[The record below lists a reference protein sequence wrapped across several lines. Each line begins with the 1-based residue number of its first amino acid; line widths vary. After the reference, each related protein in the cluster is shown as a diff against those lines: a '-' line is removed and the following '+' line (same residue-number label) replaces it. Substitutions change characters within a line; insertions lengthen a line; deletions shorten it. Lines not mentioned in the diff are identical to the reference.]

1 MSVGSN
7 IRFETSDMR
16 HEARDKGSK
25 ASSLKSQVSGLESK
39 IGAVL
44 VVGGGI
50 GGIQASL
57 DLANSGIKVYLLDNS
72 STIGGV
78 MAQLDKTFP
87 TNDCSMCIM
96 APKLVECGRHLNI
109 EKITNARV
117 KSLAGEAGN
126 FQVTVVERSRYVDL
140 DKCTGCGVC
149 AESCPVGARDAY
161 NEQLGDRAGIYMNY
175 PQAVPRAYIIDKDK
189 CIGCG
194 LCENLCLANAV
205 KYTDSDKE
213 MTLNVGAII
222 LSPGFEEFEP
232 SVRNEYGY
240 GKFSNVV
247 TSIEFERILS
257 ASGPYKGHVL
267 RPSDGDI
274 PKKIAFIQCVGS
286 RDSKC
291 QNEYCSSVC
300 CMYSIKEAVIAKEH
314 QRDVEPAIFFMDMRA
329 YGKDF
334 DKYYE
339 RAQDEYGVRFVRS
352 RVASVKEI
360 VPPFPKGGLGGIS
373 ESANDA
379 GNLLVKYET
388 EDGKVK
394 TEDFDLVVLS
404 VGFEPPR
411 DAEILASDLGIEL
424 NEYGFCKSDDF
435 YPVATT
441 KPGIFVCGAFSG
453 PKDIPETV
461 TQASAAAC
469 KVGDLLADARGS
481 LVQEKEYPEEIN
493 VEGERPRI
501 GVFICHCGINIG
513 GYVDVP
519 SVVEYAESLPYVA
532 YAERNLY
539 TCSQDTQEKIKE
551 KIKEHNLNRIIVASC
566 SPRTHEPLFQETIRE
581 AGLNRYLFE
590 MANIR
595 DQCSWVH
602 MFEPEKATEK
612 AKDLVR
618 MAVAKAARLEP
629 LQRFPLNVTKSAL
642 VIGGGLAG
650 MVASLSLAAQG
661 IETHLVEREEELGGN
676 LKHIHSTL
684 DGKDIQAHL
693 RELID
698 SVDRNELIN
707 VYKGSEIKEIS
718 GYVGNFET
726 TIDLRHETGD
736 MRLDDLESQV
746 SSLKSVKHGVVIV
759 ATGAK
764 EYEPD
769 EYLYGQDP
777 RVVTQ
782 SQLEQLIAE
791 IDMRH
796 ETGDTRLS
804 SLRSQV
810 SSLKSVVM
818 IQCVG
823 SRDENR
829 PYCSRFCC
837 SQAIKN
843 ALSIKEKSPDT
854 NVFILYRDMRTYG
867 FREGFYQKAREAGV
881 IFVRYDLSDKPE
893 VYVEDGKLYV
903 LVTDPIIG
911 EKLLLEPDLLALS
924 VAAVP
929 NEDSEELAQMLRVP
943 LNADGFFLEAHVK
956 LRPVDFAT
964 EGIFVCGL
972 CHSPKSIEETIDQ
985 ACAAV
990 SRATTILS
998 SDVIYAEGSISQVDI
1013 TRCTACGMCETVC
1026 AYKAIEVKVVDERRG
1041 IKAAQINEALCKGC
1055 GVCAANCRCEAIDVR
1070 GFTDEQI
1077 FSMINAL

>member
-1 MSVGSN
+1 MAG
-7 IRFETSDMR
+7 RETSDVR
-16 HEARDKGSK
+16 HETRDAVESRSPRRG
-25 ASSLKSQVSGLESK
+25 VSGPKSDK
-39 IGAVL
+39 HGAVL
-44 VVGGGI
+44 VVGAGI

-117 KSLAGEAGN
+117 KSLEGDAGN

-140 DKCTGCGVC
+140 EKCTGCGVC
-149 AESCPVGARDAY
+149 AESCPVGARDVY
-161 NEQLGDRAGIYMNY
+161 NEKLGDRAGIYMNY
-175 PQAVPRAYIIDKDK
+175 PQAVPRAFIIDKDK

-213 MTLNVGAII
+213 TTINVGSII
-222 LSPGFEEFEP
+222 LAPGFDEFEP

-240 GKFSNVV
+240 GRFTNVV
-247 TSIEFERILS
+247 SSIEFERILS

-267 RPSDGDI
+267 RPGDGDI
-274 PKKIAFIQCVGS
+274 PKNIAFVQCVGS

-291 QNEYCSSVC
+291 ENEYCSSVC

-314 QRDVEPAIFFMDMRA
+314 QRDIEPTIFFMDMRA

-339 RAQDEYGVRFVRS
+339 RAQNEYGVRFVRS
-352 RVASVKEI
+352 RVASVNA
-360 VPPFPKGGLGGIS
+360 GD
-373 ESANDA
+373 N

-388 EDGKVK
+388 EDGKAR

-404 VGFEPPR
+404 VGFEPPK
-411 DAEILASDLGIEL
+411 DADVLASDLGIEL
-424 NEYGFCKSDDF
+424 NEYGFCKTDDF

-441 KPGIFVCGAFSG
+441 RPGVFVCGAFSG

-469 KVGDLLADARGS
+469 KAGDLLADVRGT
-481 LVQEKEYPEEIN
+481 LVQKKEYPEEIN
-493 VEGERPRI
+493 VEGERPRV
-501 GVFICHCGINIG
+501 GVFVCHCGINIG

-519 SVVEYAESLPYVA
+519 SVVEYAESLPYVT

-551 KIKEHNLNRIIVASC
+551 KIEEHKLNRVIVCSC

-618 MAVAKAARLEP
+618 MAVAKSARLQP
-629 LQRFPLNVTKSAL
+629 LQRYPLDVTRSAL

-650 MVASLSLAAQG
+650 MVSSLSFAAQG

-676 LKHIHSTL
+676 MRHIYSTL
-684 DGKDIQAHL
+684 DGKDVQAHL

-698 SVDRNELIN
+698 SVNQNELIH
-707 VYKGSEIKEIS
+707 VYKGSDIKEIS
-718 GYVGNFET
+718 GYVGNFQTTVQSQDGSVESRSPRREET
-726 TIDLRHETGD
+726 F
-736 MRLDDLESQV
+736 Q
-746 SSLKSVKHGVVIV
+746 HGVILV
-759 ATGAK
+759 ATGGV
-764 EYEPD
+764 EYLPD

-782 SQLEQLIAE
+782 SQLEEKLAASEFQ
-791 IDMRH
+791 
-796 ETGDTRLS
+796 GDT
-804 SLRSQV
+804 
-810 SSLKSVVM
+810 VVM

-843 ALSIKEKSPDT
+843 ALNIKKQNPDA
-854 NVFILYRDMRTYG
+854 NVFVLYRDMRTYG
-867 FREGFYQKAREAGV
+867 FREAQYKQAREAGV
-881 IFVRYDLSDKPE
+881 IFIRYDLANKPD
-893 VYVEDGKLYV
+893 VYVEDGKLYISV
-903 LVTDPIIG
+903 LDPIIG
-911 EKLLLEPDLLALS
+911 EEILLEPDLLALS
-924 VAAVP
+924 VAAMP
-929 NEDSEELAQMLRVP
+929 NEDSQELAQMLRVP

-990 SRATTILS
+990 SRASTILS
-998 SDVIYAEGSISQVDI
+998 SDVIEAEGLISQVDI

-1041 IKAAQINEALCKGC
+1041 TKAAQINEALCKGC

-1070 GFTDEQI
+1070 GFTDAQI
-1077 FSMINAL
+1077 YSMINAF

>member
-1 MSVGSN
+1 MRN
-7 IRFETSDMR
+7 DTINMETPT
-16 HEARDKGSK
+16 
-25 ASSLKSQVSGLESK
+25 
-39 IGAVL
+39 GAVL

-72 STIGGV
+72 SSIGGV

-109 EKITNARV
+109 EKITNARL
-117 KSLAGEAGN
+117 KDLAGEAGN
-126 FQVTVVERSRYVDL
+126 FQVTVVERSRYVDIE
-140 DKCTGCGVC
+140 KCTGCGVC

-161 NEQLGDRAGIYMNY
+161 NEELGDRAGIYMNY

-205 KYTDSDKE
+205 KYADSDKE
-213 MTLNVGAII
+213 MTLNVGSII
-222 LSPGFEEFEP
+222 LAPGFDEFKP
-232 SVRNEYGY
+232 DVKGEYGY
-240 GKFSNVV
+240 KEFPNVV
-247 TSIEFERILS
+247 TSTEFERILS

-267 RPSDGDI
+267 RPGDGDI

-286 RDSKC
+286 RDTQC
-291 QNEYCSSVC
+291 GNEYCSSVC

-314 QRDVEPAIFFMDMRA
+314 QRDIEPTIFFMDMRA

-339 RAQDEYGVRFVRS
+339 RAENEYGVRFVRS
-352 RVASVKEI
+352 RVASVKE
-360 VPPFPKGGLGGIS
+360 
-373 ESANDA
+373 AA
-379 GNLLVKYET
+379 GNNGDLLVRYET
-388 EDGKVK
+388 EDGKVE
-394 TEDFDLVVLS
+394 TEDFQQVVLS

-424 NEYGFCKSDDF
+424 NEYGFCKSDGL

-469 KVGDLLADARGS
+469 KAGDLLAGVRNT

-493 VEGERPRI
+493 VEGERPRV

-519 SVVEYAESLPYVA
+519 SVVEYAQTLPYVV

-539 TCSQDTQEKIKE
+539 TCSQDTQENIKE
-551 KIKEHNLNRIIVASC
+551 RIKEHNLNRVLVASC

-602 MFEPEKATEK
+602 MLEPEKATEK

-618 MAVAKAARLEP
+618 MAVAKAARLTP
-629 LQRFPLNVTKSAL
+629 LQRFPLNVTRSAL

-661 IETHLVEREEELGGN
+661 IEAHLVEREEELGGN
-676 LKHIHSTL
+676 LKHIYTTL

-693 RELID
+693 RELVD
-698 SVDRNELIN
+698 SVDQNELIH
-707 VYKGSEIKEIS
+707 VYRGSEIKDIS

-726 TIDLRHETGD
+726 TIEVATSNESSVTGEEP
-736 MRLDDLESQV
+736 LTV
-746 SSLKSVKHGVVIV
+746 PHGVIIV

-764 EYEPD
+764 EYQPD

-782 SQLEQLIAE
+782 SQLEQLIADPRDRKSE
-791 IDMRH
+791 I
-796 ETGDTRLS
+796 EN
-804 SLRSQV
+804 
-810 SSLKSVVM
+810 LKSLVM

-843 ALSIKEKSPDT
+843 ALSIKEKSPDV

-867 FREGFYQKAREAGV
+867 FRETFYLKAREAGV
-881 IFVRYDLSDKPE
+881 ITIRYDLSNKPK
-893 VYVEDGKLYV
+893 VYVQDGKLYV
-903 LVTDPIIG
+903 SVTDPIIG
-911 EKLLLEPDLLALS
+911 EELLLEPDLLALS

-929 NEDSEELAQMLRVP
+929 NEDSQDLAQMLRVP

-956 LRPVDFAT
+956 LRPVEFAT

-998 SDVIYAEGSISQVDI
+998 SDVIEAEGLISQVDI
-1013 TRCTACGMCETVC
+1013 TKCTACGMCELLC
-1026 AYKAIEVKVVDERRG
+1026 PYKAIEVKVVDERRG
-1041 IKAAQINEALCKGC
+1041 TKAAQVNEALCKGC
-1055 GVCAANCRCEAIDVR
+1055 GVCAANCRCEAVDVR

-1077 FSMINAL
+1077 FAAISAL

>member
-1 MSVGSN
+1 MENQIPLSPPL
-7 IRFETSDMR
+7 I
-16 HEARDKGSK
+16 KGGTGN
-25 ASSLKSQVSGLESK
+25 LT
-39 IGAVL
+39 GAVL

-109 EKITNARV
+109 EKVTNARV
-117 KSLAGEAGN
+117 KHLEGEAGN
-126 FQVTVVERSRYVDL
+126 FRVTVVERSRYVDL

-161 NEQLGDRAGIYMNY
+161 NENLGDRAGIYMNY
-175 PQAVPRAYIIDKDK
+175 PQAVPRAFIIDKDK

-194 LCENLCLANAV
+194 LCENLCLAKAV

-213 MTLNVGAII
+213 MTLNVGSII
-222 LSPGFEEFEP
+222 LAPGFDEFEP
-232 SVRNEYGY
+232 EIMGEYGY
-240 GKFSNVV
+240 GKFLNVV
-247 TSIEFERILS
+247 TSTEFERTLS

-286 RDSKC
+286 RDSNC
-291 QNEYCSSVC
+291 DNEYCSSVC

-314 QRDVEPAIFFMDMRA
+314 QRDIEPTIFYMDMRA

-339 RAQDEYGVRFVRS
+339 RARDEYGVRFIRS
-352 RVASVKEI
+352 RVASVKEADDS
-360 VPPFPKGGLGGIS
+360 GL
-373 ESANDA
+373 
-379 GNLLVKYET
+379 LLKYET
-388 EDGKVK
+388 EDGKASA
-394 TEDFDLVVLS
+394 EDFDLVVLS
-404 VGFEPPR
+404 VGFEPPK
-411 DAEILASDLGIEL
+411 DAEVLASDMGIEL
-424 NEYGFCKSDDF
+424 NEHGFCKSDGL

-441 KPGIFVCGAFSG
+441 KPGVFVCGAFSG

-469 KVGDLLADARGS
+469 KVSDLLAGVRGT
-481 LVQEKEYPEEIN
+481 LVQKKEYPDEIN
-493 VEGERPRI
+493 VEGERPRV

-519 SVVEYAESLPYVA
+519 ALVEYAETLPYVA

-551 KIKEHNLNRIIVASC
+551 TIKEHNLNRVLVSSC

-618 MAVAKAARLEP
+618 MAVAKAAKLEP
-629 LQRFPLNVTKSAL
+629 LQRFPLNVTKGAL

-661 IETHLVEREEELGGN
+661 IEVHLVEREDELGGN
-676 LKHIHSTL
+676 LRHIHTTL
-684 DGKDIQAHL
+684 DGKDMQARL
-693 RELID
+693 KEL
-698 SVDRNELIN
+698 VDGVDQNEFIH
-707 VYKGSEIKEIS
+707 VYKGSEIKDVS

-726 TIDLRHETGD
+726 TIQCDGE
-736 MRLDDLESQV
+736 EISFP
-746 SSLKSVKHGVVIV
+746 HGVVMV
-759 ATGAK
+759 ATGAV
-764 EYEPD
+764 EYQPD

-782 SQLEQLIAE
+782 SQLEEKLADSDLQAE
-791 IDMRH
+791 
-796 ETGDTRLS
+796 T
-804 SLRSQV
+804 
-810 SSLKSVVM
+810 VVM

-823 SRDENR
+823 SRDEDR

-837 SQAIKN
+837 SQAVKN
-843 ALSIKEKSPDT
+843 ALKIKEKNPDA

-867 FREGFYQKAREAGV
+867 FREVYYKKARQAGV
-881 IFVRYDLSDKPE
+881 IFIRYDLSNKPT
-893 VYVEDGKLYV
+893 VYAEDGKLYAS
-903 LVTDPIIG
+903 VTDPIIG
-911 EKLLLEPDLLALS
+911 EELLLEPDLLVLS

-943 LNADGFFLEAHVK
+943 LNAERFFLEAHVK

-990 SRATTILS
+990 SRAMTILS
-998 SDVIYAEGSISQVDI
+998 SDIIEAEGSISQVDI
-1013 TRCTACGMCETVC
+1013 TKCSACGMCETVC

-1055 GVCAANCRCEAIDVR
+1055 GACAANCRCEAIDVR

-1077 FSMINAL
+1077 FSVINALVAV

>member
-1 MSVGSN
+1 MSIQNSSIN
-7 IRFETSDMR
+7 AENL
-16 HEARDKGSK
+16 KGS
-25 ASSLKSQVSGLESK
+25 
-39 IGAVL
+39 VL
-44 VVGGGI
+44 VVGAGI

-117 KSLAGEAGN
+117 KSLEGEAGN
-126 FQVTVVERSRYVDL
+126 FRVNVVKRARYVDIE
-140 DKCTGCGVC
+140 KCTGCGVC

-161 NEQLGDRAGIYMNY
+161 NEELGDRAGIYMNY
-175 PQAVPRAYIIDKDK
+175 PQAVPRAFVIDREK

-205 KYTDSDKE
+205 KYADTDE
-213 MTLNVGAII
+213 EEVIEVGSVI
-222 LSPGFEEFEP
+222 LAPGFDEFEP
-232 SVRNEYGY
+232 EVRSEYGY
-240 GKFSNVV
+240 KRFRNVISS
-247 TSIEFERILS
+247 TEFERTLS

-291 QNEYCSSVC
+291 ENEYCSSVC

-314 QRDVEPAIFFMDMRA
+314 QRDIEPTIFFMDMRA

-339 RAQDEYGVRFVRS
+339 RAENEYGVRFIRS
-352 RVASVKEI
+352 RVSSVKEA
-360 VPPFPKGGLGGIS
+360 
-373 ESANDA
+373 ANDS
-379 GNLLVKYET
+379 GGLLVKYET
-388 EDGKVK
+388 EDGEAS

-404 VGFEPPR
+404 VGFEPPA
-411 DAEILASDLGIEL
+411 DAEALASDIGIEL
-424 NEYGFCKSDDF
+424 NEYGFCKTDGL

-441 KPGIFVCGAFSG
+441 KPGVFVCGAFGG

-469 KVGDLLADARGS
+469 KVGDLLANVRGT

-493 VEGERPRI
+493 VEGERPRV
-501 GVFICHCGINIG
+501 GVFVCHCGINIG

-519 SVVEYAESLPYVA
+519 AVVEYAETLPYVV

-539 TCSQDTQEKIKE
+539 TCSQDTQEKIKAT
-551 KIKEHNLNRIIVASC
+551 IKERNLNRVLVSSC

-618 MAVAKAARLEP
+618 MAVAKAARLQP
-629 LQRFPLNVTKSAL
+629 LQRFPLNVTKGAL
-642 VIGGGLAG
+642 VVGGGLAG

-661 IETHLVEREEELGGN
+661 IEVHLVEREEELGGN
-676 LKHIHSTL
+676 LRHIHGTL
-684 DGKDIQAHL
+684 DGKDTQAHL
-693 RELID
+693 REL
-698 SVDRNELIN
+698 VDGVSNNELIS
-707 VYKGSEIKEIS
+707 VHKGCKIKELS

-726 TIDLRHETGD
+726 TVECDGEEETF
-736 MRLDDLESQV
+736 Q
-746 SSLKSVKHGVVIV
+746 HGVVIV
-759 ATGAK
+759 ATGGK
-764 EYEPD
+764 EYQTD

-782 SQLEQLIAE
+782 SQLEEKLADEKAE
-791 IDMRH
+791 TPIPSGG
-796 ETGDTRLS
+796 T
-804 SLRSQV
+804 
-810 SSLKSVVM
+810 VVM

-837 SQAIKN
+837 SQAVKN
-843 ALSIKEKSPDT
+843 ALKIKEKDPDA

-867 FREGFYQKAREAGV
+867 FRETYYKKAREAGV
-881 IFVRYDLSDKPE
+881 IFIRYDLSNKPE
-893 VYVEDGKLYV
+893 VYTEDGKLRV
-903 LVTDPIIG
+903 VVTDPIIR
-911 EKLLLEPDLLALS
+911 EELLIEPDLLALS

-943 LNADGFFLEAHVK
+943 LNADRFFLEAHVK

-990 SRATTILS
+990 SRAITILS
-998 SDVIYAEGSISQVDI
+998 SDVIEAEGSISYVDI

-1041 IKAAQINEALCKGC
+1041 TKAAQINEALCKGC
-1055 GVCAANCRCEAIDVR
+1055 GACAANCRCEAIDVR

-1077 FSMINAL
+1077 FSVINAL

>member
-1 MSVGSN
+1 MRN
-7 IRFETSDMR
+7 DTINMETPT
-16 HEARDKGSK
+16 
-25 ASSLKSQVSGLESK
+25 
-39 IGAVL
+39 GAVL

-72 STIGGV
+72 SSIGGV

-109 EKITNARV
+109 EKITNARL
-117 KSLAGEAGN
+117 KDLAGEAGN
-126 FQVTVVERSRYVDL
+126 FQVTVVERSRYVDIE
-140 DKCTGCGVC
+140 KCTGCGVC

-161 NEQLGDRAGIYMNY
+161 NEELGDRAGIYMNY

-205 KYTDSDKE
+205 KYADSDKE
-213 MTLNVGAII
+213 MTLNVGSII
-222 LSPGFEEFEP
+222 LAPGFDEFKP
-232 SVRNEYGY
+232 DVKGEYGY
-240 GKFSNVV
+240 KEFPNVV
-247 TSIEFERILS
+247 TSTEFERILS

-267 RPSDGDI
+267 RPGDGDI

-286 RDSKC
+286 RDTQC
-291 QNEYCSSVC
+291 GNEYCSSVC

-314 QRDVEPAIFFMDMRA
+314 QRDIEPTIFFMDMRA

-339 RAQDEYGVRFVRS
+339 RAENEYGVRFVRS
-352 RVASVKEI
+352 RVASVKE
-360 VPPFPKGGLGGIS
+360 
-373 ESANDA
+373 AA
-379 GNLLVKYET
+379 GNNGDLLVRYET
-388 EDGKVK
+388 EDGKVE
-394 TEDFDLVVLS
+394 TEDFQQVVLS

-424 NEYGFCKSDDF
+424 NEYGFCKSDGL

-469 KVGDLLADARGS
+469 KAGDLLAGVRNT

-493 VEGERPRI
+493 VEGERPRV

-519 SVVEYAESLPYVA
+519 SVVEYAQTLPYVV

-539 TCSQDTQEKIKE
+539 TCSQDTQENIKE
-551 KIKEHNLNRIIVASC
+551 RIKEHNLNRVLVASC

-602 MFEPEKATEK
+602 MLEPEKATEK

-618 MAVAKAARLEP
+618 MAVAKAARLTP
-629 LQRFPLNVTKSAL
+629 LQRFPLNVTRSAL

-661 IETHLVEREEELGGN
+661 IEAHLVEREEELGGN
-676 LKHIHSTL
+676 LKHIYTTL

-693 RELID
+693 RELVD
-698 SVDRNELIN
+698 SVDQNELIH
-707 VYKGSEIKEIS
+707 VYRGSEIKDIS

-726 TIDLRHETGD
+726 TIEVATSNESSVTG
-736 MRLDDLESQV
+736 EEPV
-746 SSLKSVKHGVVIV
+746 TVPHGVIIV

-764 EYEPD
+764 EYQPD

-782 SQLEQLIAE
+782 SQLEQLIADPRDRKSE
-791 IDMRH
+791 I
-796 ETGDTRLS
+796 EN
-804 SLRSQV
+804 
-810 SSLKSVVM
+810 LKSLVM

-843 ALSIKEKSPDT
+843 ALSIKEKSPDV

-867 FREGFYQKAREAGV
+867 FRETFYLKAREAGV
-881 IFVRYDLSDKPE
+881 ITIRYDLSNKPK
-893 VYVEDGKLYV
+893 VYVQDGRLYV
-903 LVTDPIIG
+903 SVTDPIIG
-911 EKLLLEPDLLALS
+911 EELLLEPDLLALS

-929 NEDSEELAQMLRVP
+929 NEDSQDLAQMLRVP

-956 LRPVDFAT
+956 LRPVEFAT

-998 SDVIYAEGSISQVDI
+998 SDVIEAEGLISQVDI
-1013 TRCTACGMCETVC
+1013 TKCTACGMCELLC
-1026 AYKAIEVKVVDERRG
+1026 PYKAIEVKVVDERRG
-1041 IKAAQINEALCKGC
+1041 TKAAQVNEALCKGC
-1055 GVCAANCRCEAIDVR
+1055 GVCAANCRCEAVDVR

-1077 FSMINAL
+1077 FAAISAL

>member
-1 MSVGSN
+1 MSSN
-7 IRFETSDMR
+7 GAEPST
-16 HEARDKGSK
+16 
-25 ASSLKSQVSGLESK
+25 
-39 IGAVL
+39 GAVL
-44 VVGGGI
+44 VIGAGI

-72 STIGGV
+72 STIGGA

-109 EKITNARV
+109 EKITNARA
-117 KSLAGEAGN
+117 KSLTGEAGN
-126 FQVTVVERSRYVDL
+126 FHVTVVERSRYVDVE
-140 DKCTGCGVC
+140 KCTGCGVC
-149 AESCPVGARDAY
+149 AASCPVGARDAY
-161 NEQLGDRAGIYMNY
+161 NENLGRRSGIYLNY

-205 KYTDSDKE
+205 KYADSDKE
-213 MTLNVGAII
+213 ISLDVGSII
-222 LSPGFEEFEP
+222 LATGFDEFEP
-232 SVRNEYGY
+232 EIKGEYGY
-240 GKFSNVV
+240 KRFPNVV

-286 RDSKC
+286 RDSMC
-291 QNEYCSSVC
+291 ENEYCSSVC

-314 QRDVEPAIFFMDMRA
+314 QRDVEPTIFFMDMRT

-339 RAQDEYGVRFVRS
+339 RAQNEYGIRFIRS
-352 RVASVKEI
+352 RVSSVEE
-360 VPPFPKGGLGGIS
+360 VTGGSG
-373 ESANDA
+373 D
-379 GNLLVKYET
+379 LLVKYET

-394 TEDFDLVVLS
+394 TEDFDMVVLA
-404 VGFEPPR
+404 VGLEPPKGI
-411 DAEILASDLGIEL
+411 ADLVSELGVEL
-424 NEYGFCKSDDF
+424 NEHGFCKADGL

-441 KPGIFVCGAFSG
+441 RPGIFVCGAFSG

-469 KVGDLLADARGS
+469 KVGDLLADVRGT
-481 LVQEKEYPEEIN
+481 LVQEKEYPDEIN
-493 VEGERPRI
+493 VDGERSRI

-519 SVVEYAESLPYVA
+519 AVVDYAETLPYVA

-539 TCSQDTQEKIKE
+539 TCSQDTQEKMKAMIE
-551 KIKEHNLNRIIVASC
+551 EHNLNRVIVASC
-566 SPRTHEPLFQETIRE
+566 SPRTHEPLFRETIRE

-618 MAVAKAARLEP
+618 MAVAKAAKLEP
-629 LQRFPLNVTKSAL
+629 LQRYPLSVTKGAL

-650 MVASLSLAAQG
+650 MVSSLSLAAQG
-661 IETHLVEREEELGGN
+661 IETHLVEREDELGGN
-676 LKHIHSTL
+676 LRHIHSTM
-684 DGKDIQAHL
+684 DGKTDVQERL
-693 RELID
+693 RGL
-698 SVDRNELIN
+698 VDAVNQNELIN
-707 VYKGSEIKEIS
+707 VHKSSEIKEIS

-726 TIDLRHETGD
+726 TIQRDGEE
-736 MRLDDLESQV
+736 ESF
-746 SSLKSVKHGVVIV
+746 LHGVVMV
-759 ATGAK
+759 ATGGK
-764 EYEPD
+764 EYQPD
-769 EYLYGQDP
+769 EYLYGKDT
-777 RVVTQ
+777 RVITQ
-782 SQLEQLIAE
+782 SQLEEKLADKQAE
-791 IDMRH
+791 MAVPSGG
-796 ETGDTRLS
+796 T
-804 SLRSQV
+804 
-810 SSLKSVVM
+810 VVM

-837 SQAIKN
+837 TQAVKN
-843 ALSIKEKSPDT
+843 ALKIKEKDPDARI
-854 NVFILYRDMRTYG
+854 FILYRDMRTYG
-867 FREGFYQKAREAGV
+867 FRELLYKQAREAGI
-881 IFVRYDLSDKPE
+881 IFIRYDLSNKPT
-893 VYVEDGKLYV
+893 VYVEDDKLFV
-903 LVTDPIIG
+903 VVKDPILD
-911 EKLLLEPDLLALS
+911 EELLLEPDLLALS

-943 LNADGFFLEAHVK
+943 LNADKFFLEAHVK

-972 CHSPKSIEETIDQ
+972 CHSPKSMEETIDQ

-990 SRATTILS
+990 SRAATILS
-998 SDVIYAEGSISQVDI
+998 SDVIEAEGSISQVDVMK
-1013 TRCTACGMCETVC
+1013 CSACGMCESIC
-1026 AYKAIEVKVVDERRG
+1026 AYNAIEVTVVDERRG
-1041 IKAAQINEALCKGC
+1041 TKAAQINEALCKGC
-1055 GVCAANCRCEAIDVR
+1055 GACAANCRCEAIDVR

-1077 FSMINAL
+1077 FSVISAL

>member
-1 MSVGSN
+1 MECGSLLP
-7 IRFETSDMR
+7 
-16 HEARDKGSK
+16 H
-25 ASSLKSQVSGLESK
+25 LESGVLSPESSK
-39 IGAVL
+39 HGAVL

-117 KSLAGEAGN
+117 KSLEGDAGN

-140 DKCTGCGVC
+140 EKCTGCGVC
-149 AESCPVGARDAY
+149 AESCPVGARDVY
-161 NEQLGDRAGIYMNY
+161 NEKLGDRAGIYMNY
-175 PQAVPRAYIIDKDK
+175 PQAVPRAFIIDKDK

-213 MTLNVGAII
+213 MTINVGSII
-222 LSPGFEEFEP
+222 LAPGFDEFEP

-240 GKFSNVV
+240 GRFTNVV
-247 TSIEFERILS
+247 SSIEFERILS

-267 RPSDGDI
+267 RPGDGDI
-274 PKKIAFIQCVGS
+274 PQKIAFIQCVGS

-291 QNEYCSSVC
+291 ENEYCSSVC

-314 QRDVEPAIFFMDMRA
+314 QRDIEPTIFFMDMRA

-339 RAQDEYGVRFVRS
+339 RAQNEYGVRFLRS
-352 RVASVKEI
+352 RVASV
-360 VPPFPKGGLGGIS
+360 
-373 ESANDA
+373 NA
-379 GNLLVKYET
+379 GDDGDLLVKYET
-388 EDGKVK
+388 EDGKAR
-394 TEDFDLVVLS
+394 TEDFDMVVLS
-404 VGFEPPR
+404 VGFEPPK
-411 DAEILASDLGIEL
+411 DADVLASDLGIEL
-424 NEYGFCKSDDF
+424 NEYGFCKTDDF

-441 KPGIFVCGAFSG
+441 RPGVLVCGAFSG

-469 KVGDLLADARGS
+469 KAGDLLADVRGT

-493 VEGERPRI
+493 VEGERPRV

-551 KIKEHNLNRIIVASC
+551 KIEENKLNRVVVCSC

-629 LQRFPLNVTKSAL
+629 LQRYPLDVTRSAL

-650 MVASLSLAAQG
+650 MVSSLSFAAQG
-661 IETHLVEREEELGGN
+661 IEAHLVEREEELGGN
-676 LKHIHSTL
+676 MRHIYSTL
-684 DGKDIQAHL
+684 DGVDVQARL

-698 SVDRNELIN
+698 SVNQNEFIH
-707 VYKGSEIKEIS
+707 VYKGSDIKEIS

-726 TIDLRHETGD
+726 TVQNEDGEETF
-736 MRLDDLESQV
+736 Q
-746 SSLKSVKHGVVIV
+746 HGVILV
-759 ATGAK
+759 ATGGK
-764 EYEPD
+764 EYLPD
-769 EYLYGQDP
+769 EYLYGQDT

-782 SQLEQLIAE
+782 SQLEEKLAASEFQ
-791 IDMRH
+791 
-796 ETGDTRLS
+796 GDT
-804 SLRSQV
+804 
-810 SSLKSVVM
+810 VVM

-837 SQAIKN
+837 SQAVKN
-843 ALSIKEKSPDT
+843 ALSLKKQNPDA
-854 NVFILYRDMRTYG
+854 NVFVLYRDMRTYG
-867 FREGFYQKAREAGV
+867 FREASYKKAREAGV
-881 IFVRYDLSDKPE
+881 IFIRYDLDNKPN
-893 VYVEDGKLYV
+893 VYVEDGKLYLSV
-903 LVTDPIIG
+903 LDPIMDEEI
-911 EKLLLEPDLLALS
+911 LLEPDLLALS
-924 VAAVP
+924 VAAMP
-929 NEDSEELAQMLRVP
+929 NEDNQELAQMLRVP

-964 EGIFVCGL
+964 EGVFVCGL

-990 SRATTILS
+990 SRASTILS
-998 SDVIYAEGSISQVDI
+998 SDVIEAEGLISQVDI

-1041 IKAAQINEALCKGC
+1041 TKAAQINEALCKGC

-1070 GFTDEQI
+1070 GFTDAQI
-1077 FSMINAL
+1077 YSMINAF

>member
-1 MSVGSN
+1 MERQGDKETGRQGSEGAN
-7 IRFETSDMR
+7 ATSIQ
-16 HEARDKGSK
+16 HP
-25 ASSLKSQVSGLESK
+25 VSG

-44 VVGGGI
+44 VVGAGI

-72 STIGGV
+72 SSIGGV

-117 KSLAGEAGN
+117 KGLAGEVGN
-126 FQVTVVERSRYVDL
+126 FQVSVVKRSRYVDIE
-140 DKCTGCGVC
+140 KCTGCGVC
-149 AESCPVGARDAY
+149 AQSCPVGARDAY
-161 NEQLGDRAGIYMNY
+161 NENLGDRAGIYINY

-194 LCENLCLANAV
+194 LCENLCLAKAV
-205 KYTDSDKE
+205 KYDDSDE
-213 MTLNVGAII
+213 ETTIDVGSVI
-222 LSPGFEEFEP
+222 LAPGFDEFEP
-232 SVRNEYGY
+232 EIMGEYGY
-240 GKFSNVV
+240 GKFLNVV
-247 TSIEFERILS
+247 TSTEFERTLS

-291 QNEYCSSVC
+291 EHEYCSSVC

-314 QRDVEPAIFFMDMRA
+314 QRDIEPTIFFMDMRA

-339 RAQDEYGVRFVRS
+339 RAQGEYGVRFIRS
-352 RVASVKEI
+352 RVASVKEAADNS
-360 VPPFPKGGLGGIS
+360 GS
-373 ESANDA
+373 
-379 GNLLVKYET
+379 LLVKYET
-388 EDGKVK
+388 EDGKAS

-424 NEYGFCKSDDF
+424 NEHGFCKTDGL

-441 KPGIFVCGAFSG
+441 RPGVFVCGAFSG

-469 KVGDLLADARGS
+469 KVGDILADVRGTM
-481 LVQEKEYPEEIN
+481 VQEKEYPDEIN
-493 VEGERPRI
+493 VEGDRPRV

-519 SVVEYAESLPYVA
+519 GVVEYAESLPYVA

-551 KIKEHNLNRIIVASC
+551 TIKEHNLNRVIVASC

-629 LQRFPLNVTKSAL
+629 LQRFPLKVTRGAL

-661 IETHLVEREEELGGN
+661 VEVHLVEREDELGGN
-676 LKHIHSTL
+676 LNHIHSTL
-684 DGKDIQAHL
+684 DGKDVQAHL

-698 SVDRNELIN
+698 SVDQSELIH
-707 VYKGSEIKEIS
+707 VYRSSEIKDIA

-726 TIDLRHETGD
+726 TIQCDGE
-736 MRLDDLESQV
+736 EKIFQ
-746 SSLKSVKHGVVIV
+746 HGVIMV
-759 ATGAK
+759 ATGGK
-764 EYEPD
+764 EYQPD
-769 EYLYGQDP
+769 EYLYGQDS
-777 RVVTQ
+777 RVMTQ
-782 SQLEQLIAE
+782 SQLEELVADYENQKSKIE
-791 IDMRH
+791 N
-796 ETGDTRLS
+796 
-804 SLRSQV
+804 
-810 SSLKSVVM
+810 LKSLVM

-837 SQAIKN
+837 SQAVKN
-843 ALSIKEKSPDT
+843 ALNIKEKNPDI
-854 NVFILYRDMRTYG
+854 NIFILYRDMRTYG
-867 FREGFYQKAREAGV
+867 FRETFYKKAREAGIV
-881 IFVRYDLSDKPE
+881 FIRYDLSDKPT
-893 VYVEDGKLYV
+893 VFVEDEKLCV
-903 LVTDPIIG
+903 SVTDPILG
-911 EKLLLEPDLLALS
+911 EELLLEPDLLALS

-929 NEDSEELAQMLRVP
+929 NEDSEELAPMLRVP

-990 SRATTILS
+990 SRASTILS
-998 SDVIYAEGSISQVDI
+998 SDEIEAEGSISQVDI

-1026 AYKAIEVKVVDERRG
+1026 AYKAIEVGVVNERTG
-1041 IKAAQINEALCKGC
+1041 AKAAQINEALCKGC
-1055 GVCAANCRCEAIDVR
+1055 GTCAANCRCEAIDVR
-1070 GFTDEQI
+1070 GFTDDQI
-1077 FSMINAL
+1077 FSMINALTAV

>member
-1 MSVGSN
+1 MRN
-7 IRFETSDMR
+7 DTINMETPT
-16 HEARDKGSK
+16 
-25 ASSLKSQVSGLESK
+25 
-39 IGAVL
+39 GAVL

-72 STIGGV
+72 SSIGGV

-109 EKITNARV
+109 EKITNARL
-117 KSLAGEAGN
+117 KDLAGEAGN
-126 FQVTVVERSRYVDL
+126 FQVTVVERSRYVDIE
-140 DKCTGCGVC
+140 KCTGCGVC

-161 NEQLGDRAGIYMNY
+161 NEELGDRAGIYMNY

-205 KYTDSDKE
+205 KYADSDKE
-213 MTLNVGAII
+213 MTLNVGSII
-222 LSPGFEEFEP
+222 LAPGFDEFKP
-232 SVRNEYGY
+232 DVKGEYGY
-240 GKFSNVV
+240 KEFPNVV
-247 TSIEFERILS
+247 TSTEFERILS

-267 RPSDGDI
+267 RPGDGDI

-286 RDSKC
+286 RDTQC
-291 QNEYCSSVC
+291 GNEYCSSVC

-314 QRDVEPAIFFMDMRA
+314 QRDIEPTIFFMDMRA

-339 RAQDEYGVRFVRS
+339 RAENEYGVRFVRS
-352 RVASVKEI
+352 RVASVKE
-360 VPPFPKGGLGGIS
+360 
-373 ESANDA
+373 AA
-379 GNLLVKYET
+379 GNNGDLLVRYET
-388 EDGKVK
+388 EDGKVE
-394 TEDFDLVVLS
+394 TEDFQQVVLS

-424 NEYGFCKSDDF
+424 NEYGFCKSDGL

-469 KVGDLLADARGS
+469 KAGDLLAGVRNT

-493 VEGERPRI
+493 VEGERPRV

-519 SVVEYAESLPYVA
+519 SVVEYAQTLPYVV

-539 TCSQDTQEKIKE
+539 TCSQDTQENIKE
-551 KIKEHNLNRIIVASC
+551 RIKEHNLNRVLVASC

-602 MFEPEKATEK
+602 MLEPEKATEK

-618 MAVAKAARLEP
+618 MAVAKAARLTP
-629 LQRFPLNVTKSAL
+629 LQRFPLNVTRSAL

-661 IETHLVEREEELGGN
+661 IEAHLVEREEELGGN
-676 LKHIHSTL
+676 LKHIYTTL

-693 RELID
+693 RELVD
-698 SVDRNELIN
+698 SVDQNELIH
-707 VYKGSEIKEIS
+707 VYRGSEIKDIS

-726 TIDLRHETGD
+726 TIEVATSNESSVTG
-736 MRLDDLESQV
+736 EEPV
-746 SSLKSVKHGVVIV
+746 TVPHGVIIV

-764 EYEPD
+764 EYQPD

-782 SQLEQLIAE
+782 SQLEQLIADPRDRKSE
-791 IDMRH
+791 I
-796 ETGDTRLS
+796 EN
-804 SLRSQV
+804 
-810 SSLKSVVM
+810 LKSLVM

-843 ALSIKEKSPDT
+843 ALSIKEKSPDV

-867 FREGFYQKAREAGV
+867 FRETFYLKAREAGV
-881 IFVRYDLSDKPE
+881 ITIRYDLSNKPK
-893 VYVEDGKLYV
+893 VYVQDGKLYV
-903 LVTDPIIG
+903 SVTDPIIG
-911 EKLLLEPDLLALS
+911 EELLLEPDLLALS

-929 NEDSEELAQMLRVP
+929 NEDSQDLAQMLRVP

-956 LRPVDFAT
+956 LRPVEFAT

-998 SDVIYAEGSISQVDI
+998 SDVIEAEGLISQVDI
-1013 TRCTACGMCETVC
+1013 TKCTACGMCELLC
-1026 AYKAIEVKVVDERRG
+1026 PYKAIEVKVVDERRG
-1041 IKAAQINEALCKGC
+1041 TKAAQVNEALCKGC
-1055 GVCAANCRCEAIDVR
+1055 GVCAANCRCEAVDVR

-1077 FSMINAL
+1077 FAAISAL

>member
-1 MSVGSN
+1 MAGH
-7 IRFETSDMR
+7 ETSGQDSR
-16 HEARDKGSK
+16 HKTQDARDKNMECGS
-25 ASSLKSQVSGLESK
+25 LLPRLESGVLSPESSK
-39 IGAVL
+39 HGAVL
-44 VVGGGI
+44 VVGAGI

-117 KSLAGEAGN
+117 KSLEGDAGN

-140 DKCTGCGVC
+140 EKCTGCGVC
-149 AESCPVGARDAY
+149 AESCPVGARDVY
-161 NEQLGDRAGIYMNY
+161 NEKLGDRAGIYMNY
-175 PQAVPRAYIIDKDK
+175 PQAVPRAFIIDKDK

-194 LCENLCLANAV
+194 LCEKLCLANAV

-213 MTLNVGAII
+213 TTINVGSII
-222 LSPGFEEFEP
+222 LAPGFDEFEP

-240 GKFSNVV
+240 GRFTNVV
-247 TSIEFERILS
+247 SSIEFERILS

-267 RPSDGDI
+267 RPGDGDI
-274 PKKIAFIQCVGS
+274 PKNIAFIQCVGS

-291 QNEYCSSVC
+291 ENEYCSSVC

-314 QRDVEPAIFFMDMRA
+314 QRDIEPTIFFMDMRA

-339 RAQDEYGVRFVRS
+339 RAQNEYGVRFVRS
-352 RVASVKEI
+352 RVASV
-360 VPPFPKGGLGGIS
+360 
-373 ESANDA
+373 NA
-379 GNLLVKYET
+379 GDNGDLLVKYET
-388 EDGKVK
+388 EDGNAR

-411 DAEILASDLGIEL
+411 DADVLASDLGIEL
-424 NEYGFCKSDDF
+424 NEYGFCKTDDF

-441 KPGIFVCGAFSG
+441 RPGVFVCGAFSG

-469 KVGDLLADARGS
+469 KAGDLLADVRGT
-481 LVQEKEYPEEIN
+481 LVQKKEYPEEIN
-493 VEGERPRI
+493 VEGERPRV

-618 MAVAKAARLEP
+618 MAVAKSTRLQP
-629 LQRFPLNVTKSAL
+629 LQRYPLDVTRSAL

-650 MVASLSLAAQG
+650 MVSSLSFAAQG
-661 IETHLVEREEELGGN
+661 VETHLVEREEELGGN
-676 LKHIHSTL
+676 MRHIYSTL
-684 DGKDIQAHL
+684 DGVDVQAHL

-698 SVDRNELIN
+698 SVTQNELIH
-707 VYKGSEIKEIS
+707 VYKGSDIKEIS

-726 TIDLRHETGD
+726 TVQNEDGEETF
-736 MRLDDLESQV
+736 Q
-746 SSLKSVKHGVVIV
+746 HGVILV
-759 ATGAK
+759 ATGGK
-764 EYEPD
+764 EYLPD

-782 SQLEQLIAE
+782 SQLEEKLAASEFQ
-791 IDMRH
+791 
-796 ETGDTRLS
+796 GDT
-804 SLRSQV
+804 
-810 SSLKSVVM
+810 VVM

-837 SQAIKN
+837 SQAVKN
-843 ALSIKEKSPDT
+843 ALNIKKQNPGA

-867 FREGFYQKAREAGV
+867 FREASYKKAREAGV
-881 IFVRYDLSDKPE
+881 IFIRYDLANKPN

-903 LVTDPIIG
+903 SVLDPIID
-911 EKLLLEPDLLALS
+911 EEILLEPDLLALS

-929 NEDSEELAQMLRVP
+929 NEDSQELAQMLRVP

-964 EGIFVCGL
+964 EGVFVCGL

-990 SRATTILS
+990 SRASTILS
-998 SDVIYAEGSISQVDI
+998 SDVIEAEGLISQVDI

-1041 IKAAQINEALCKGC
+1041 TKAAQINEALCKGC

-1070 GFTDEQI
+1070 GFTDAQI
-1077 FSMINAL
+1077 YSMINAF